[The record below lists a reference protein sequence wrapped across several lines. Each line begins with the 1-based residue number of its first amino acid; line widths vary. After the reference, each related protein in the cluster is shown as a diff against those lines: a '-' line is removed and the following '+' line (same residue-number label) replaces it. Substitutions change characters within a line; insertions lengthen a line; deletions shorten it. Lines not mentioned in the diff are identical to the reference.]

1 MPDVEFFD
9 AFVYQVVRLVQELRS
24 AEEAR
29 GAAAARAASAESE
42 RDAIRVRIDEMVKV
56 CRPKKCPSN

>member
-1 MPDVEFFD
+1 
-9 AFVYQVVRLVQELRS
+9 VQELRS

-42 RDAIRVRIDEMVKV
+42 RDVIRVRVDELDKV
-56 CRPKKCPSN
+56 CRPNICPSK